1 MCYGCS
7 ICLSFSVI
15 VAEWFAP
22 LNSMIQ
28 KKTQV
33 QEPCQAEELTVQ
45 PLPSQEDIHLAQKIS
60 LLLMQQKAA
69 S

>member
-1 MCYGCS
+1 
-7 ICLSFSVI
+7 
-15 VAEWFAP
+15 
-22 LNSMIQ
+22 MIQ

-33 QEPCQAEELTVQ
+33 QEPCQAEELTAQ